1 MTLPVQSEAAE
12 AAEQPLLQLGP
23 SFNYAPLRSPMRTSG
38 KPLVPNSET
47 SETLLDVP
55 ILVASAA
62 SEAATTL
69 PAFEIPTFTV
79 TINPLESN
87 EMTFVPGSP
96 PSVNDSGSSSGG
108 LEGQPLISEAEAKQ
122 RKIANTTVI
131 VDDEVKNN
139 LLMLNNG
146 QDDDELRRCSIG
158 SASSLQSDNRCTLG
172 LPSTLGIRR
181 ISEISH
187 INELRRGVSGME
199 HLTTE
204 FYEISREPNPDCIS
218 LDSIHKRVLKRC
230 QNKYI
235 PPQRSTTTNK
245 CFVVVTSGF
254 TILGIIYTF
263 WYKNFGPGSDSEH

>member
-1 MTLPVQSEAAE
+1 MKKYLCLLCRSPPHTTSDMMDTPWLSSDQDCPSTSTTTSEAAKTVRQCSLPMDPLVTSSDSVGNLPCISATVQSGQRNKLKRAMTLPVQSEAAE

-146 QDDDELRRCSIG
+146 QVLHYKDHPLNKTPSNCTQNTIFN
-158 SASSLQSDNRCTLG
+158 LQN
-172 LPSTLGIRR
+172 
-181 ISEISH
+181 
-187 INELRRGVSGME
+187 
-199 HLTTE
+199 
-204 FYEISREPNPDCIS
+204 
-218 LDSIHKRVLKRC
+218 
-230 QNKYI
+230 
-235 PPQRSTTTNK
+235 
-245 CFVVVTSGF
+245 
-254 TILGIIYTF
+254 TF
-263 WYKNFGPGSDSEH
+263 F

>member
-146 QDDDELRRCSIG
+146 Q
-158 SASSLQSDNRCTLG
+158 
-172 LPSTLGIRR
+172 
-181 ISEISH
+181 
-187 INELRRGVSGME
+187 
-199 HLTTE
+199 
-204 FYEISREPNPDCIS
+204 
-218 LDSIHKRVLKRC
+218 VL
-230 QNKYI
+230 
-235 PPQRSTTTNK
+235 
-245 CFVVVTSGF
+245 
-254 TILGIIYTF
+254 
-263 WYKNFGPGSDSEH
+263 H

>member
-146 QDDDELRRCSIG
+146 QGLHYKDHPLNKTPSNCTQNTIFN
-158 SASSLQSDNRCTLG
+158 LQN
-172 LPSTLGIRR
+172 
-181 ISEISH
+181 
-187 INELRRGVSGME
+187 
-199 HLTTE
+199 
-204 FYEISREPNPDCIS
+204 
-218 LDSIHKRVLKRC
+218 
-230 QNKYI
+230 
-235 PPQRSTTTNK
+235 
-245 CFVVVTSGF
+245 
-254 TILGIIYTF
+254 TF
-263 WYKNFGPGSDSEH
+263 F

>member
-1 MTLPVQSEAAE
+1 M
-12 AAEQPLLQLGP
+12 
-23 SFNYAPLRSPMRTSG
+23 
-38 KPLVPNSET
+38 VPNSET

-62 SEAATTL
+62 STASEAVTQPIM

-146 QDDDELRRCSIG
+146 QVLHYKDHPLNKTPSNCTQNTIFN
-158 SASSLQSDNRCTLG
+158 LQN
-172 LPSTLGIRR
+172 
-181 ISEISH
+181 
-187 INELRRGVSGME
+187 
-199 HLTTE
+199 
-204 FYEISREPNPDCIS
+204 
-218 LDSIHKRVLKRC
+218 
-230 QNKYI
+230 
-235 PPQRSTTTNK
+235 
-245 CFVVVTSGF
+245 
-254 TILGIIYTF
+254 TF
-263 WYKNFGPGSDSEH
+263 F

>member
-1 MTLPVQSEAAE
+1 MMDAPWLSDQDCPSTSTSEAKTVRQCSLPMDPLVTSSDSVGNLPCISATVQSASHQDRKNRLKRAMTLPVQSEAAE
-12 AAEQPLLQLGP
+12 AGEEQPLLQLGP

-55 ILVASAA
+55 ILVASTAA

-96 PSVNDSGSSSGG
+96 PSVNDSGSSGG
-108 LEGQPLISEAEAKQ
+108 LEQQPLLSEAAEAK
-122 RKIANTTVI
+122 RRIANTTVI

-146 QDDDELRRCSIG
+146 QVLHYKDHPKQDQPYVQKHLHNHSLKFLRCSL
-158 SASSLQSDNRCTLG
+158 LQHYFISD
-172 LPSTLGIRR
+172 
-181 ISEISH
+181 
-187 INELRRGVSGME
+187 
-199 HLTTE
+199 
-204 FYEISREPNPDCIS
+204 FYFFLVID
-218 LDSIHKRVLKRC
+218 V
-230 QNKYI
+230 
-235 PPQRSTTTNK
+235 
-245 CFVVVTSGF
+245 
-254 TILGIIYTF
+254 
-263 WYKNFGPGSDSEH
+263 